1 MIMDLNTYF
10 IDYFNKTDEEKDD
23 LLSELSESYISAC
36 YDMGMDTT
44 DILVHADELVEGY
57 VFQEKYEQAEAFT
70 KIKEAIIEVIKD
82 GRM

>member
-1 MIMDLNTYF
+1 MIMELNTYF

-36 YDMGMDTT
+36 YDMGMDTIA
-44 DILVHADELVEGY
+44 ILEHINSLIEGY

-82 GRM
+82 GRV